1 MATAMEDFAQSDV
14 DPEMTVLTSE
24 DITEQNLDVTD
35 EVETLQN
42 RCSLCCRLKFHL
54 NEICFAIL
62 FLFFYHRRKFLI
74 I

>member
-62 FLFFYHRRKFLI
+62 FLFFTTDESF
-74 I
+74 